1 MFSRKYDFI
10 VAGASRQCLMTGW
23 QIYAEKENSFHL
35 QTTRIVLFGN
45 SVSAGTEREFS
56 TFAIIDAEIHARLA
70 QLQRTR
76 RKRAHETAE
85 MFRKK
90 IIKNPGKKRFSYW
103 QSRER
108 LCSSTKQTKSSIK
121 QHKNCVFEFPWRNIE
136 HSQKIRRNTKQKRKG
151 ETLKS
156 AGCWASFH
164 LTECQH

>member
-1 MFSRKYDFI
+1 MLDDRMANLCGERKLFSPANNSNCSFWQFSFCGHRERIFDFCDYRCRNSCSTRTT
-10 VAGASRQCLMTGW
+10 ATNEAKTCTRNSRNVP
-23 QIYAEKENSFHL
+23 K
-35 QTTRIVLFGN
+35 
-45 SVSAGTEREFS
+45 
-56 TFAIIDAEIHARLA
+56 
-70 QLQRTR
+70 
-76 RKRAHETAE
+76 K
-85 MFRKK
+85 KK